1 MEKTFQ
7 QVHDGCEVVYKP
19 EGEGGDRNDGKD
31 GGKDD
36 LVNVGDVEWLILF
49 CLRGL

>member
-7 QVHDGCEVVYKP
+7 QVHDGCEVVDKAV
-19 EGEGGDRNDGKD
+19 GEGGDRNDGQD

-36 LVNVGDVEWLILF
+36 VVDVGDVEWLI
-49 CLRGL
+49 